1 MPPALWLCLNLPTLA
16 LDALGPW
23 PPGVSLPALVWQA
36 DAGGRTRTVLIAN
49 AAAQALGVQAGQ
61 RLGSAQALAPQAL
74 VLARDPAREAAL
86 LERLALGLGSLSP
99 QRVIEPPDLL
109 LDIHAS
115 LRLFG
120 GLRPLLRRAD
130 RLVRAQAVQPR
141 WSLASTPLAARLLA
155 HAPPAQR
162 QRRCV
167 QLRSTRRRVLA
178 LPLALLGAWGLPCG
192 ATGTDRRAADG
203 PADAAGVAARRA
215 AAAHI
220 ATLEMLHALGA
231 RCLADLQRLP
241 RAGLRRRG
249 AQDWVDALDRALGD
263 QPDPRRCHD
272 PPEAFALAL
281 ELPWRADAV
290 PAIEAAAAPLVQA
303 LCGWLAL
310 RWRAAQGLSLILRH
324 DYSSRR
330 SLPDQV
336 LRLDLATPSREA
348 RHLQT
353 LLREHLQHLVLAAP
367 VDAITL
373 QLDTS
378 LPEAG
383 RPTTLWPDARQQAQ
397 AHTSLVDRLQAR
409 LGAAQVRRLLPQADA
424 RPEKADRWVN
434 AGTADA
440 KPLAPHAASRDALP
454 ALTHALPRPTWLL
467 PAPLPLAEHDG
478 QPLHQGRPLRIL
490 SRAERI
496 ETGWHDGALVR
507 RDYHVA
513 LGQAGTLCWIYR
525 ERGNP
530 AFDDSPAQPRW
541 FLHGLFG

>member
-1 MPPALWLCLNLPTLA
+1 MP
-16 LDALGPW
+16 
-23 PPGVSLPALVWQA
+23 
-36 DAGGRTRTVLIAN
+36 
-49 AAAQALGVQAGQ
+49 
-61 RLGSAQALAPQAL
+61 
-74 VLARDPAREAAL
+74 
-86 LERLALGLGSLSP
+86 
-99 QRVIEPPDLL
+99 
-109 LDIHAS
+109 
-115 LRLFG
+115 
-120 GLRPLLRRAD
+120 
-130 RLVRAQAVQPR
+130 
-141 WSLASTPLAARLLA
+141 
-155 HAPPAQR
+155 
-162 QRRCV
+162 
-167 QLRSTRRRVLA
+167 
-178 LPLALLGAWGLPCG
+178 LPLTLLGEWGLTGG
-192 ATGTDRRAADG
+192 ATGTDPRAADG
-203 PADAAGVAARRA
+203 LADAAGAAARRA
-215 AAAHI
+215 AAAHL

-249 AQDWVDALDRALGD
+249 AMAWVDALDRALGE
-263 QPDPRRCHD
+263 QPDPRRFYT

-290 PAIEAAAAPLVQA
+290 PVIEAAAAPLVQA

-336 LRLDLATPSREA
+336 LKLDLATPSREA

-353 LLREHLQHLVLAAP
+353 LLREHLQHVVLAAP

-378 LPEAG
+378 VPEAG

-397 AHTSLVDRLQAR
+397 EHASLVDRLQAR

-434 AGTADA
+434 ATSPD
-440 KPLAPHAASRDALP
+440 AASPDAMP

-478 QPLHQGRPLRIL
+478 QPLHQGRLLRIL

-513 LGQAGTLCWIYR
+513 LGQASTLCWIYR

-530 AFDDSPAQPRW
+530 DLDDSLAQPRW